1 MNNLTVIKSEVLF
14 KEITDRIGDQ
24 LADPEPQYDEVFS
37 HLEPDELDWLL
48 GEILQRWSVAKQRR
62 KMK

>member
-1 MNNLTVIKSEVLF
+1 MNYIQNIKSEVLL

-37 HLEPDELDWLL
+37 HLESDELDWLL
-48 GEILQRWSVAKQRR
+48 GEIVDRWMLAKQRR
-62 KMK
+62 KS

>member
-1 MNNLTVIKSEVLF
+1 MKLNVVRSDELF
-14 KEITDRIGDQ
+14 KEIVDRIGDQ

-48 GEILQRWSVAKQRR
+48 GEILDRWSLAKERR
-62 KMK
+62 KLK